1 MFAIWTGR
9 RDFALMTA
17 GVTDE
22 GVGVSVERK
31 GEEAIRTESLPAA
44 IFTDSQ
50 GRGAATVVK
59 NQSLMMVS

>member
-1 MFAIWTGR
+1 
-9 RDFALMTA
+9 MTA

-22 GVGVSVERK
+22 GVGVSVKRK

-50 GRGAATVVK
+50 GCGAATVVK
-59 NQSLMMVS
+59 NQSLMMVF